1 MPNREPLAFA
11 GSVFK
16 VPRAFAR
23 DSKNSKL
30 KINTHDGRTVKNTG
44 NDLLAEF
51 PECARGGAV
60 CCRIQFGMI
69 PLGLNSLATISI
81 FAHRPLALRAEATT

>member
-44 NDLLAEF
+44 NVLLAEF
-51 PECARGGAV
+51 PSVLGAV
-60 CCRIQFGMI
+60 RCAVES
-69 PLGLNSLATISI
+69 NSA
-81 FAHRPLALRAEATT
+81 

>member
-1 MPNREPLAFA
+1 MLE
-11 GSVFK
+11 
-16 VPRAFAR
+16 
-23 DSKNSKL
+23 
-30 KINTHDGRTVKNTG
+30 
-44 NDLLAEF
+44 LLARRRLKVGGI